1 MAELSTL
8 ARPYAKAAFEYAVTI
23 DQGLSTWSEQLAT
36 VAQVAQA
43 EKMVKVLSSPSLT
56 SDQQASQFIEVCG
69 DSLSAKAQNFVRV
82 LAENKRLLLLP
93 EIAALY
99 EEFKANR
106 EKTVDVEV
114 ASAFELDT
122 VIQEKLAAALSTKLE
137 REVNVHTHV
146 DKQLIGGVVIR
157 AADVVIDDSIRGRL
171 NKLAEVMNS

>member
-8 ARPYAKAAFEYAVTI
+8 SRPYAKAAFEFAVTI
-23 DQGLSTWSEQLAT
+23 DQGLGAWSEQLA
-36 VAQVAQA
+36 VAAQVSQA

-56 SDQQASQFIEVCG
+56 SDQQAAQFIDVCG
-69 DSLSAKAQNFVRV
+69 ESLSAKVQNFVRV
-82 LAENKRLLLLP
+82 LAENKRLSLLP

-99 EEFKANR
+99 EDFKANR

-114 ASAFELDT
+114 ATAFELDAA
-122 VIQEKLAAALSTKLE
+122 IQEKLAAALSGKLD
-137 REVNVHTHV
+137 RDVNVHTHI
-146 DKQLIGGVVIR
+146 DKQLLGGVVIR